1 MSERLYRLLLGIIL
15 MTFLFFHWSVILY
28 VYIGVLFFE
37 GVTNW
42 RIPLLVSRIRYGKDA
57 RNPKQ
62 ASCAQGIPFDVE
74 RVFRLILA
82 AFLAL
87 SVVIF
92 PEALWFVPWFL
103 GFALSMAGITGVC
116 PMAMALKK
124 AGFRS

>member
-1 MSERLYRLLLGIIL
+1 MSERQYRLLLGIIL
-15 MTFLFFHWSVILY
+15 ITFLFFHWSVMLY
-28 VYIGVLFFE
+28 IYIGMLFFE
-37 GVTNW
+37 GVSNW
-42 RIPLLVSRIRYGKDA
+42 RIPFLVSRLRYGKDA
-57 RNPKQ
+57 RHPEP

-74 RVFRLILA
+74 RAFRLIIGAL
-82 AFLAL
+82 LVL
-87 SVVIF
+87 SVVLF

>member
-1 MSERLYRLLLGIIL
+1 MSERQYRLLLGVIL
-15 MTFLFFHWSVILY
+15 IMSLFFHWSVMLY
-28 VYIGVLFFE
+28 AYIGVLLFE

-57 RNPKQ
+57 RNPEQ
-62 ASCAQGIPFDVE
+62 AACTLGIPFDVE
-74 RVFRLILA
+74 RAFRLIIG
-82 AFLAL
+82 AL
-87 SVVIF
+87 LVVSVVVY
-92 PEALWFVPWFL
+92 PEALWSIPWFL

>member
-1 MSERLYRLLLGIIL
+1 MSERMYRLLLGVIL
-15 MTFLFFHWSVILY
+15 IAFLFFHWNAMLY
-28 VYIGVLFFE
+28 AYVGVLLFE

-57 RNPKQ
+57 RNPEQ
-62 ASCAQGIPFDVE
+62 AACAQGIPFDVE
-74 RVFRLILA
+74 RAFRLIIA
-82 AFLAL
+82 AFLIL
-87 SVVIF
+87 SVVVY
-92 PEALWFVPWFL
+92 PEALWSIPWFL